1 MDLKEFFVKQ
11 KQATHRGAIEVF
23 GKIPPDQ
30 MGWRPAPGML
40 SLGEL
45 ARHVWVSEEGARR
58 MALHNDFGYYEKR
71 IPSGLGAVL
80 GEVEPLE
87 KELAH
92 IETTHQETLRE
103 ISSFPLERWNEERV
117 NEPLQIRRSIAVT
130 LFGITEHHIHHRA
143 QAGAY
148 IHILTGQKASPYR
161 V

>member
-1 MDLKEFFVKQ
+1 MDLKEFFLKQ
-11 KQATHRGAIEVF
+11 KEAAHQGMVKVI
-23 GKIPPDQ
+23 GQIPANQ

-58 MALHNDFGYYEKR
+58 MALHNDFGYFEKR

-92 IETTHQETLRE
+92 IEAVHQDTLRE
-103 ISSFPLERWNEERV
+103 VLGFPSERWNEERV
-117 NEPLQIRRSIAVT
+117 NEPLEIRRSIAVA
-130 LFGITEHHIHHRA
+130 LFGITEHQIHHRA
-143 QAGAY
+143 QVSTY